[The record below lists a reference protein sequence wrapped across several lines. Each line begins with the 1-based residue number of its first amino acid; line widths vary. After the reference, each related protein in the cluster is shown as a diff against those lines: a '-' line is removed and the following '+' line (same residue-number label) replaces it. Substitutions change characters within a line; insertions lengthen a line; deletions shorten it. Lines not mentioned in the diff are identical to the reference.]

1 MFKNKSIVTVVLI
14 SIISLL
20 LMTFIEKYIHPQYW
34 IKSMF
39 KLIIFLLPIIFYS
52 IKNKISFKELIYL
65 NNNKP
70 SKGLII
76 FMLIAYLGIIILYLL
91 LRNYID
97 LENIKNNLFMKENL
111 NKSNFIF
118 IFTYIIIVNSFI
130 EESFFRGF
138 IYKVFKDNGYEKQGI
153 IYSSILFA
161 LYHISI
167 MDAWFNPMI
176 MGLAIVG
183 LFFVGLLFHYI
194 CIKED
199 NLLGSWLVHG
209 FGNLAINTI
218 GTIMLFT

>member
-1 MFKNKSIVTVVLI
+1 MFKNKSIVTVMLI

-20 LMTFIEKYIHPQYW
+20 LMTFIEKNIHPQYW

-153 IYSSILFA
+153 IYCSILFA

-176 MGLAIVG
+176 MGLAIAG